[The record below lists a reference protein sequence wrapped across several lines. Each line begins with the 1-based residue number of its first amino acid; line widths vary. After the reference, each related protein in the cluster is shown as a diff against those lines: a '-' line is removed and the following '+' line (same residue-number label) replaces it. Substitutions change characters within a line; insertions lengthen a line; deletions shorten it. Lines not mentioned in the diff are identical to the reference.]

1 MSRLI
6 VGVALLLSAACTN
19 ALRLP
24 GVAAERR
31 QVLRLGAAAIVAAP
45 LASAPPAFA
54 RSKRPEAQNTK
65 LDAQDFGG
73 TIGDRKGTRGV
84 PIKDFDKNDTVDK
97 NRKVNGGLAR
107 DETGRKVVVAN
118 RNRDPAELGLKQWDG
133 K

>member
-1 MSRLI
+1 MSTMLA
-6 VGVALLLSAACTN
+6 VAMLLLSFACTG

-24 GVAAERR
+24 GVAERR